1 MHRPISGLKGG
12 NQRASTRRRYS
23 GSRLVRALS
32 IASLNGDCTLA
43 ASSAISEGKR
53 DRVGRNVRRAEG
65 ARACVGGWSGGEAEV
80 MGWRISSVVAPVSLS
95 SSSLF
100 PRILAGT
107 LLTVSSSFESIS
119 KLESM

>member
-1 MHRPISGLKGG
+1 
-12 NQRASTRRRYS
+12 
-23 GSRLVRALS
+23 
-32 IASLNGDCTLA
+32 LA

-65 ARACVGGWSGGEAEV
+65 AMACVGGWSGDEAEAIKW
-80 MGWRISSVVAPVSLS
+80 GISSVVVPVPLPS
-95 SSSLF
+95 STLF